1 MMYLTHFARITH
13 VSFPEVGPWFCNW
26 YFVVNNWYLACEFS
40 ILQRVSKFLGSVFST
55 LGGGGGGGGGGWLL
69 AIWVDFL
76 HFHSLL
82 ERPKKLFLSLHISRI
97 VVKHIK

>member
-55 LGGGGGGGGGGWLL
+55 LGGGGGGGGL
-69 AIWVDFL
+69 AIGHLGGFPT
-76 HFHSLL
+76 FSFAAR
-82 ERPKKLFLSLHISRI
+82 ETKKI
-97 VVKHIK
+97 VFKSSHQQNSCKAH